1 MDMGKFE
8 YLSVLVSIIVGLAIT
23 QLLSGIA
30 RLIQL
35 RARIRMHGTT
45 LCWMASLFL
54 INVQVWW
61 VGFERRANQHW
72 DFFFFLLYLLIPIL
86 VFLLSYLVL
95 PDLGDE
101 DAPDLAE
108 NFAGNRTWFFGLL
121 AAIPAVSLLEEWLH
135 GNMPLDADVGFRVA
149 FVVLAVL
156 AACIR
161 SPRYQLWNAVAVLG
175 LLLAYI
181 ATLFVQLG

>member
-1 MDMGKFE
+1 MGQFE

-23 QLLSGIA
+23 QLLSGAA

-35 RARIRMHGTT
+35 RARIRMHGAT

-54 INVQVWW
+54 IEVQVWW
-61 VGFERRANQHW
+61 AAFERREIEEW
-72 DFFFFLLYLLIPIL
+72 SFFSFLLYLLIPITL
-86 VFLLSYLVL
+86 FLLSYLVL

-101 DAPDLAE
+101 DAPDLGA

-121 AAIPAVSLLEEWLH
+121 AAIPVISLLEERMQGH
-135 GNMPLDADVGFRVA
+135 MPLGADVAFRVVFA
-149 FVVLAVL
+149 LLSVL

-161 SPRYQLWNAVAVLG
+161 SARYQLWNAVAALG

-181 ATLFVQLG
+181 ATLFVQLR